1 MKIAPVVCKWQMVD
15 VSDEG
20 TGVVD
25 SVLAMVPAL
34 RYRKVAEKQ
43 FHVGDEYPLIVMQ
56 PRSRASH
63 SQYFAAIGDGFENL
77 PDKIAA
83 RFPTAE
89 HLRKW
94 LLIETGWCTEKE
106 FEFEGRDAEKQA
118 RRLALFIRTED
129 EHARISL
136 SKVDVT
142 PVKFKVIV
150 RRAMSQEHAAMDKET
165 FQQSKKA
172 VLDLLEQL
180 ISVPKGALMKNA
192 GRSA

>member
-1 MKIAPVVCKWQMVD
+1 MKSNPVVCKWMSVD
-15 VSDEG
+15 VADER

-25 SVLAMVPAL
+25 TVFAMVPAL
-34 RYRKVAEKQ
+34 RYRRVAEKQ

-77 PDKIAA
+77 PENIAA

-94 LLIETGWCTEKE
+94 LLIETHWCTEKE

-129 EHARISL
+129 EHARISI
-136 SKVDVT
+136 SKVSAT
-142 PVKFKVIV
+142 KFKVIV
-150 RRAMSQEHAAMDKET
+150 RKAMSQEHAAMDKET
-165 FQQSKKA
+165 FQASKKD

-180 ISVPKGALMKNA
+180 TDVPKGSLMKNA
-192 GRSA
+192 GRAA